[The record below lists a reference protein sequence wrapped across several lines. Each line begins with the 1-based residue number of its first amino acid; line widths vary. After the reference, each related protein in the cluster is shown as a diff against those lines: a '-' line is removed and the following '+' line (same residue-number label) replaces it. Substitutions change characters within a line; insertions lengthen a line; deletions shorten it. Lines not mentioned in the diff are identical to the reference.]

1 MSPFLF
7 GCKFML
13 ENLLIYSKVFNN
25 KLKTLTGY
33 MPFKVLFIING
44 FALKIIEH

>member
-13 ENLLIYSKVFNN
+13 VNLLIYSLYLFLSERFKNSIHLDRGVFRE
-25 KLKTLTGY
+25 KLIKFHIL
-33 MPFKVLFIING
+33 
-44 FALKIIEH
+44 